1 MAVPRRGKSS
11 KSPPIFS
18 HEFII
23 QNHADIVS
31 CVAMV
36 LVIGLMFQVR
46 WPSVPNVMHSWLLSR
61 LVCRPTAVG
70 DASPYGVQILL
81 FKFNRIGSTDTINQ
95 LTCLYFDMRMT
106 AIHCRITGRLIIML
120 KRCFDGR
127 GNMHILGIS
136 LLSVKNALQ
145 SKHTVSVQKTYKPV
159 SYAADKSS
167 HFDFYQ
173 VTVDSVA

>member
-1 MAVPRRGKSS
+1 
-11 KSPPIFS
+11 
-18 HEFII
+18 
-23 QNHADIVS
+23 
-31 CVAMV
+31 
-36 LVIGLMFQVR
+36 
-46 WPSVPNVMHSWLLSR
+46 
-61 LVCRPTAVG
+61 VCRPTAVG

-145 SKHTVSVQKTYKPV
+145 SKHTVIKFKRHVLSVLKTCQQLSNATARQPSFLILLPRLLQTAGHNNGLKTWLCFSCALQFARP
-159 SYAADKSS
+159 
-167 HFDFYQ
+167 
-173 VTVDSVA
+173 